1 MNTHTLVL
9 TAQPSGLP
17 GLGLDLL
24 TAPKNEGFTAGM
36 VAIQSSENFDNTPHT
51 IYCITVIL
59 TYNRV
64 NTLFEIIRNL
74 GRVQSL
80 TKVSQ
85 VVMGDF

>member
-36 VAIQSSENFDNTPHT
+36 VTIQSSENFDNTPHY
-51 IYCITVIL
+51 ICIA
-59 TYNRV
+59 
-64 NTLFEIIRNL
+64 
-74 GRVQSL
+74 
-80 TKVSQ
+80 SQ
-85 VVMGDF
+85 